1 MEEFQPSDAVIRLTA
16 YNALGSR
23 KNIMQ
28 QKAFNLLILISVV
41 VIIAILAGVSV
52 PQYLSYNRRAEVAEM
67 VGLKHFGEHSEL
79 AQVDGRDGFGRDTIC
94 GCCFCWRI

>member
-1 MEEFQPSDAVIRLTA
+1 
-16 YNALGSR
+16 
-23 KNIMQ
+23 MQ
-28 QKAFNLLILISVV
+28 QNAFNLIALTGAV

-52 PQYLSYNRRAEVAEM
+52 PQYLAHNRRAEVVDIVELD
-67 VGLKHFGEHSEL
+67 VGGNFGL